1 MAENVRKM
9 TPGEEESRIN
19 LHAYW
24 KVFWRKKFYLVI
36 PLALSAVIAV
46 VGVRRLTPIYE
57 SHTLLSMEGSSILS
71 PTLERYVPS
80 AESRSHSRNQELRT
94 MIETRVKSN
103 DFLRAVVEDLE
114 LQNNEL
120 VRRNIERSPRGRQ
133 GSLPLDDLVMRHL
146 VGLLEEKIEVS
157 SPMPGFFTIGVYD
170 TDAETAYRLA
180 DRVAELFVSA
190 MRQDQIQGARQAGAF
205 SDEQLAIY
213 KEKLEASEKE
223 LARVR
228 QDMASSD
235 IENNPVNSANVNF
248 ARTLKQQIGAEA
260 DRSDISLRRVRER
273 LVQLLSA
280 VPTSDRVAGD
290 ETVRN
295 CENKL
300 IAYGEQ
306 KLLRDLSGT
315 QQAPMP
321 PDQYNEAATALR
333 ARVTDIVRAEYRDL
347 SSDLHPLIVEYYF
360 QRSINDYQ
368 RSVDRRL
375 QAYIDQYAKSY
386 GRRPNLE
393 REISRLTQEVETNR
407 AIYRAFLES
416 KTSARIDEAAQT
428 TDLGLGIS
436 IVERAEKP
444 LSPVKPNPLKLML
457 LAIIFGGACG
467 LGAVIVT
474 EYIDDS
480 FRSIE
485 EVERV
490 LKVPVL
496 GTIPKMEAGFSWEK
510 KQRGVMILSWVIGV
524 TVFVSV
530 LSGALYIYANRLK
543 SSGLGIELREDKPA
557 GEVQR

>member
-1 MAENVRKM
+1 M

-24 KVFWRKKFYLVI
+24 KVFWRKKFYLII
-36 PLALSAVIAV
+36 PLALSAIIAV

-57 SHTLLSMEGSSILS
+57 SRTLLSMESGSLLS

-80 AESRSHSRNQELRT
+80 AENRSHSRNQELRT
-94 MIETRVKSN
+94 MIETRVTSS
-103 DFLRAVVEDLE
+103 DFLKAVVEDLE
-114 LQNNEL
+114 LQKNEE
-120 VRRNIERSPRGRQ
+120 VRRNIERSLRGRR

-146 VGLLEEKIEVS
+146 VGLLEKKIEVS
-157 SPMPGFFTIGVYD
+157 SPMPGFFSIGVYD
-170 TDAETAYRLA
+170 TDAGTAFRLA
-180 DRVAELFVSA
+180 DRIAELFVSA
-190 MRQDQIQGARQAGAF
+190 SRQDQIRGARQAGAF

-228 QDMASSD
+228 QEMSSSD
-235 IENNPVNSANVNF
+235 VESNPVNSANVNF
-248 ARTLKQQIGAEA
+248 ARTLKQQVGAEA
-260 DRSDISLRRVRER
+260 DRSGIALRRVRER
-273 LVQLLSA
+273 VVEILKV
-280 VPTSDRVAGD
+280 VPSSDRVSSD

-306 KLLRDLSGT
+306 KLLRDLLGAP
-315 QQAPMP
+315 QPPMP
-321 PDQYNEAATALR
+321 PDQYNEAVAALR
-333 ARVTDIVRAEYRDL
+333 ARLTDIVRSEYGTL
-347 SSDLHPLIVEYYF
+347 SSDLHPLIVEYFY
-360 QRSINDYQ
+360 QRSISDYHQ
-368 RSVDRRL
+368 SVDRRL
-375 QAYIDQYAKSY
+375 QGYIDQYTTSY
-386 GRRPNLE
+386 GRRPNVE
-393 REISRLTQEVETNR
+393 REVSRLTQEVETNR
-407 AIYRAFLES
+407 TIYRAFLES

-436 IVERAEKP
+436 IIERAEKP
-444 LSPVKPNPLKLML
+444 LTPVKPNPLKLML

-480 FRSIE
+480 FRTIE

-510 KQRGVMILSWVIGV
+510 KQRGVMIVSWIVGV
-524 TVFVSV
+524 TVFVAV

-543 SSGLGIELREDKPA
+543 SSGLGIELREETPA
-557 GEVQR
+557 GEVER